1 MFEVLGGFGAGT
13 LGLRLSGRLGRG
25 DVRAMDGLVEEA
37 LGGAAT
43 LRVLVVVDGLQGF
56 AAGALW
62 KDLVPAARHLARI
75 RRVAVV
81 GGREWEGWW
90 EALVAR
96 GPPEGT
102 GGAVPALPRV
112 RFFEGQEAEA
122 ARRWLGAED
131 KEG

>member
-1 MFEVLGGFGAGT
+1 VFEVLRGFGGGT

-25 DVRAMDGLVEEA
+25 DLRAMDRLVEQA
-37 LGGAAT
+37 LGGCAT
-43 LRVLVVVDGLQGF
+43 LRVLVEVDGLQGF

-62 KDLVPAARHLARI
+62 KDLVPAARHLPRI
-75 RRVAVV
+75 QRVAVV

-102 GGAVPALPRV
+102 DGAVPALPRV
-112 RFFEGQEAEA
+112 RFFEGHEAEA
-122 ARRWLGAED
+122 ARRWLGAGD
-131 KEG
+131 AAG